1 MLVPIH
7 FRAVRKTSLAAFV
20 LLVCRFGSTLPP
32 ASAELQ
38 VGTAAADIAPTKLP
52 VLITGGFLGRTADK
66 IRSPLCA
73 RAIVLDDG
81 RERIAVVVADNCAMP
96 RELIDEAKKLA
107 AGRTRI
113 RPDRMLIGST
123 HTHSAPSSAGGL
135 GTDAEPEYAALLRDK
150 LAEAIAA
157 AEARLQPARVGW
169 AVGDAGDYNATRRWI
184 RRPDRIDQD
193 AFGNP
198 TVRANMHAAADWD
211 NVTGPAGPEDPDL
224 AIIAFQSPDGRPLA
238 VLANFGMHYYSDE
251 PISADYY
258 GLFCAGMQSR
268 LGKDGAAPLAMMS
281 HGCSG
286 DMWLCDYEKPPG
298 QRNEKWT
305 INSYTEQLLD
315 IAMKAYATITYQ
327 DADLAM
333 AETRLRLPYRV
344 PDRQRLEWAQRIM
357 AEMGNRPPANSSEVY
372 AREQIHLHQRQA
384 GDVVLQAI
392 RIGNILIA
400 ATPTE
405 TYALTG
411 LKIKRQSPLPQ
422 TMVLDLANGSDGYL
436 PPPEQHG
443 VGGYNTWAA
452 RSSCLEVRAEPKIA
466 EASVE
471 LLEKVAGRSR
481 RVFTPSRGPAAAA
494 ILAAQPAAYWRLD
507 EWEAPRAADSSGHR
521 RDGIYE
527 PGVVFFLTGP
537 RGAAFCAGGEAN
549 RAAHFCG
556 GRLRGRIDSLTDRYT
571 VSLWFWNG
579 MPLKARPVTGWLFSR
594 GRDDGRGPYDD
605 HLGIDTAGKLIFQ
618 RGEGTGEEP
627 PAIGRTAIE
636 RWTWNHAVLVRDGKN
651 IRVYLNGNPQPEI
664 ETALS
669 ADFPAGLDQVFLGGR
684 SDNDSNWEGRLD
696 EIAVFDRALSA
707 EETKRLFVR

>member
-1 MLVPIH
+1 MGQ
-7 FRAVRKTSLAAFV
+7 RDRS
-20 LLVCRFGSTLPP
+20 
-32 ASAELQ
+32 
-38 VGTAAADIAPTKLP
+38 
-52 VLITGGFLGRTADK
+52 GR
-66 IRSPLCA
+66 
-73 RAIVLDDG
+73 
-81 RERIAVVVADNCAMP
+81 
-96 RELIDEAKKLA
+96 
-107 AGRTRI
+107 
-113 RPDRMLIGST
+113 
-123 HTHSAPSSAGGL
+123 
-135 GTDAEPEYAALLRDK
+135 
-150 LAEAIAA
+150 
-157 AEARLQPARVGW
+157 
-169 AVGDAGDYNATRRWI
+169 
-184 RRPDRIDQD
+184 
-193 AFGNP
+193 
-198 TVRANMHAAADWD
+198 
-211 NVTGPAGPEDPDL
+211 PEDPDL
-224 AIIAFQSPDGRPLA
+224 SIIAFQSPDGRPLA

-258 GLFCAGMQSR
+258 GLFCEGMQSR
-268 LGKDGAAPLAMMS
+268 LGKDGAAPLAIMS

-305 INSYTEQLLD
+305 IDSYTEQLLD

-333 AETRLRLPYRV
+333 AETRLHLPYRV
-344 PDRQRLEWAQRIM
+344 PDQQRLEWAQRIM
-357 AEMGNRPPANSSEVY
+357 AEMGDRPPANSSEVY
-372 AREQIHLHQRQA
+372 AREQIYLHERQA

-443 VGGYNTWAA
+443 VGGYNTWPA

-481 RVFTPSRGPAAAA
+481 RVFTQSRGPAAAA

-507 EWEAPRAADSSGHR
+507 EWEAPRAADISGHR

-527 PGVVFFLTGP
+527 PGVVFFLPGP
-537 RGAAFCAGGEAN
+537 RGDAFCTGGEEN

-556 GRLRGRIDSLTDRYT
+556 GRLRGRIDGLTDRYT

-594 GRDDGRGPYDD
+594 GHDHGRGPYDD

-618 RGEGTGEEP
+618 RGDGTGEDP

-664 ETALS
+664 ETTLS

-684 SDNDSNWEGRLD
+684 CDNDSNWEGRLD
-696 EIAVFDRALSA
+696 EIAVFTAPFRPRRPRDYLCGRGELESASVVLTMHRAAGTRAERWSWRCDLRALPTGRQFGIFEDSGRA
-707 EETKRLFVR
+707 PTLRWRRVVEFIEHRHRLIDHRFPRADLQFAVPARPGLVAAVGIRPAVRYVANVLVGQADDARVPEG